1 MIKEKEFNT
10 VRLRIDP
17 MLQKVS
23 AYIPETVRP
32 DKAIVEKDVTSNFLV
47 IMVSW
52 LLIKSKNQ
60 IEKVILLDG
69 DEPQWE
75 ITIKKL
81 K

>member
-23 AYIPETVRP
+23 AYIPETVRS

-47 IMVSW
+47 MMVSW

-60 IEKVILLDG
+60 TEKVILLDG

>member
-32 DKAIVEKDVTSNFLV
+32 DKAIVEKDVTSNFL
-47 IMVSW
+47 IMMVSW

-60 IEKVILLDG
+60 TEKIILLDG